1 MKLRGRGSKTIRG
14 FAGEGADRMDFTNI
28 PLFERLTERMSW
40 LGQRTRVL
48 SQNIANADTP
58 NYQPKDLKALDF
70 EAEMRKLEAVA
81 PARTDKKHLVGTVAP
96 VGDFDAKKSK
106 KTYEAAPVG
115 NSVVIEE
122 QMMKVSETQMNY
134 NMVVNLYRKH
144 IDLFKTAIGRGGV

>member
-1 MKLRGRGSKTIRG
+1 
-14 FAGEGADRMDFTNI
+14 MDFTNI

-58 NYQPKDLKALDF
+58 SYQPQDLKPIDF
-70 EAEMRKLEAVA
+70 EAEMRKLEPVA
-81 PARTDKKHLVGTVAP
+81 PARTNKKHLTGTVAP
-96 VGDFDAKKSK
+96 VGEFDAKKAK
-106 KTYEAAPVG
+106 KTYETAPVG

-122 QMMKVSETQMNY
+122 QMMKVSDTQMNY

-144 IDLFKTAIGRGGV
+144 IDLFKTAIGRGGG